1 MRKTDPDVTVA
12 DVTVADATV
21 ADVTVADGPFTAV
34 TVVGGG
40 LAGCEAAWTLARLGF
55 DVELIEAR
63 GGEDNP
69 ADNASTP
76 PWQSGDLAELVCSNS
91 LKSDDPARPT
101 GLLKR
106 ELAQLGS
113 LLIPLAREHAV
124 AAGTALAVDRG
135 SFARAV
141 TGKIASSGRIR
152 LVRAEVTAIPEGPAI
167 LATGPLTRPALA
179 QAIAGAIGSEGLYFY
194 DAIAPVVEADSLD
207 WSLAFSASRWG
218 RDAGGVDSAGGDAGG
233 VDSAGGDSGGE
244 DSGGDY
250 LNCPMNRE
258 EYEAFVEAIAAAD
271 KVTPRAFEEPRYFE
285 NCSPVELMVERGRDV
300 LRYGPLR
307 PIGLI
312 DPRTGARPWAVVQ
325 LRMEN
330 RHRTAFNL
338 VGCQTR
344 MTYPSQERVFRLIP
358 ALREAR
364 FLRLGE
370 VHRNTY
376 VDAPRRLEEGLFL
389 PGRPHTA
396 LSGLLCGVEGYV
408 ESMALGL
415 YSALRLAARLRG
427 VPFVEPPV
435 TCALGALAWH
445 IRHAPAPYMPTNVH
459 LGLWPPLQ
467 VTGRLPKAEKRRM
480 LAERAVADFDAWFAA
495 GAGFP
500 VEVPT

>member
-1 MRKTDPDVTVA
+1 MPKTDPDVI
-12 DVTVADATV
+12 
-21 ADVTVADGPFTAV
+21 VADGPIAEVPATHSSLADI

-55 DVELIEAR
+55 RVDLIEAR
-63 GGEDNP
+63 EAGKFRAP
-69 ADNASTP
+69 FL
-76 PWQSGDLAELVCSNS
+76 SGDLAELVCSNS

-106 ELAQLGS
+106 ELARLGS
-113 LLIPLAREHAV
+113 LLIPMAREHAV
-124 AAGTALAVDRG
+124 AAGTALAVDRAG
-135 SFARAV
+135 FAGAV
-141 TGKIASSGRIR
+141 TQAITSCVRIR
-152 LVRAEVTAIPEGPAI
+152 LVRSECVRLPDGPSI
-167 LATGPLTRPALA
+167 LATGPLTLPALA
-179 QAIAGAIGSEGLYFY
+179 DELAGALGGDGLYFY

-207 WSLAFSASRWG
+207 WDAAFFASRWG
-218 RDAGGVDSAGGDAGG
+218 RDSAGADPAAAGGEDAGGGDEAGGDY
-233 VDSAGGDSGGE
+233 V
-244 DSGGDY
+244 
-250 LNCPMNRE
+250 NCPMNRE

-285 NCSPVELMVERGRDV
+285 NCSPVELMVDRGRDV

-312 DPRTGARPWAVVQ
+312 DPRTGSRPWAVVQ

-344 MTYPSQERVFRLIP
+344 MTYPAQERVFRMIP
-358 ALREAR
+358 ALRQAR
-364 FLRLGE
+364 FLRFGE

-376 VDAPRRLEEGLFL
+376 VDAPRRLDEGLFL

-396 LSGLLCGVEGYV
+396 LAGLLCGVEGYV
-408 ESMALGL
+408 ESIAMGL
-415 YSALRLAARLRG
+415 YAALRLAARLRG
-427 VPFVEPPV
+427 VNFVEPPV

-445 IRHAPAPYMPTNVH
+445 VRNGAAPYMPTNVH
-459 LGLWPPLQ
+459 LGLWPPLS
-467 VTGRLPKAEKRRM
+467 VEGRMPKAEKRRK

-495 GAGFP
+495 GAGFQA
-500 VEVPT
+500 EVTV